1 MTLYGSGIN
10 TFSFL
15 PASAVPGA
23 HTHLFFPRFSNG
35 RQICIYVRKT
45 QVVSGD
51 TMVMGGIL
59 KGVGAL
65 LFFFVGCLIA
75 LVGYFMDSYIG
86 IGIGVL
92 CILIAILGI
101 KG

>member
-1 MTLYGSGIN
+1 MYLC
-10 TFSFL
+10 
-15 PASAVPGA
+15 AKDA
-23 HTHLFFPRFSNG
+23 
-35 RQICIYVRKT
+35 
-45 QVVSGD
+45 VVSGD

>member
-1 MTLYGSGIN
+1 
-10 TFSFL
+10 
-15 PASAVPGA
+15 
-23 HTHLFFPRFSNG
+23 
-35 RQICIYVRKT
+35 
-45 QVVSGD
+45 
-51 TMVMGGIL
+51 MVMGGIL